1 MNDLKPRYNN
11 GVIQNIRES
20 ELFDND
26 EFLTEEDAPNGDDTQ
41 KTQKAENPMDEQQ
54 LRIESLKIA
63 TKISKLFDNVQP
75 SDLLEIS
82 DKVYNFIQH
91 QNNSGEYGD
100 SYGLDIQEN
109 NEEETPEE
117 NNDEENFEIPEE
129 EENGN
134 EGSGENDEENKE
146 GESNEES
153 ESTDEDSDI
162 NPEDIFDFNI

>member
-11 GVIQNIRES
+11 NVRES
-20 ELFDND
+20 ELFDN
-26 EFLTEEDAPNGDDTQ
+26 EGLLVEEDAPVDGATTQ
-41 KTQKAENPMDEQQ
+41 TQKAENPMDEQQ

-91 QNNSGEYGD
+91 QNNSGEYD
-100 SYGLDIQEN
+100 ESYGLDNQEN
-109 NEEETPEE
+109 NNEEDNNTEE
-117 NNDEENFEIPEE
+117 NNDETENFEIPEE
-129 EENGN
+129 T
-134 EGSGENDEENKE
+134 EENKDENEEKSDNDENKSEDTSEE
-146 GESNEES
+146 GEL
-153 ESTDEDSDI
+153 

>member
-11 GVIQNIRES
+11 GKDIRES

-26 EFLTEEDAPNGDDTQ
+26 EFLTEVDAPNGDDTQ
-41 KTQKAENPMDEQQ
+41 KNQKAENPMDEQQ

-91 QNNSGEYGD
+91 QNNSGEYDD
-100 SYGLDIQEN
+100 SYGLEN
-109 NEEETPEE
+109 QDNDEE
-117 NNDEENFEIPEE
+117 NGDEENFEIPEE
-129 EENGN
+129 EDNASEDNK
-134 EGSGENDEENKE
+134 EENKDDN
-146 GESNEES
+146 GS

-162 NPEDIFDFNI
+162 NPEDIVDFNI

>member
-11 GVIQNIRES
+11 GKDIRES

-26 EFLTEEDAPNGDDTQ
+26 EFLTEVDAPNGDDTQ
-41 KTQKAENPMDEQQ
+41 KNQKAENPMDEQQ

-91 QNNSGEYGD
+91 QNNSGEYDD
-100 SYGLDIQEN
+100 SYGLEN
-109 NEEETPEE
+109 QDNDEETAEE
-117 NNDEENFEIPEE
+117 NGDEENFEIPEE
-129 EENGN
+129 EDNTSEDNK
-134 EGSGENDEENKE
+134 EENKDDN
-146 GESNEES
+146 GS

>member
-1 MNDLKPRYNN
+1 MNELKPRYNN
-11 GVIQNIRES
+11 GIRES

-26 EFLTEEDAPNGDDTQ
+26 EFLTEEDAPNDGGATTQ
-41 KTQKAENPMDEQQ
+41 TQKAESPMDEQQ

-91 QNNSGEYGD
+91 QNNSGEYDD
-100 SYGLDIQEN
+100 SYGLDNQEN
-109 NEEETPEE
+109 AEEETE

-129 EENGN
+129 
-134 EGSGENDEENKE
+134 DEKN
-146 GESNEES
+146 NEES
-153 ESTDEDSDI
+153 SDENEESPKDEKSEETSEESDL

>member
-11 GVIQNIRES
+11 GKDIRES

-26 EFLTEEDAPNGDDTQ
+26 EFLTEVDAPNGDDTQ
-41 KTQKAENPMDEQQ
+41 KNQKAENPMDEQQ

-91 QNNSGEYGD
+91 QNNSGEYDD
-100 SYGLDIQEN
+100 SYGLEN
-109 NEEETPEE
+109 QDNDEE
-117 NNDEENFEIPEE
+117 NGDEENFEIPEE
-129 EENGN
+129 EDNASEDNK
-134 EGSGENDEENKE
+134 EENKDDN
-146 GESNEES
+146 GS

>member
-11 GVIQNIRES
+11 GIRES

-26 EFLTEEDAPNGDDTQ
+26 EFLTEEDAPNDGATTQ
-41 KTQKAENPMDEQQ
+41 TQKAESPMDEQQ

-91 QNNSGEYGD
+91 QNNSGEYDD
-100 SYGLDIQEN
+100 SYGLDNQEN
-109 NEEETPEE
+109 NEEEPENSE
-117 NNDEENFEIPEE
+117 EEENFEVPEEPEE
-129 EENGN
+129 ENKNDESGN
-134 EGSGENDEENKE
+134 EENSEENNPEETSEE
-146 GESNEES
+146 G
-153 ESTDEDSDI
+153 DI